1 MAVFAISDL
10 HLSLSTDKPMDIFG
24 WSNHTERIKANWN
37 RVVKENDTVIIPGD
51 ISWGL
56 KMSEAAEDL
65 KFIDLLNGKKII
77 LKGNHDL
84 WWQTMAKNKRFF
96 ADNGIKSIDILFN
109 NSFSVEDFEICGT
122 RGWFYDAGNDRK
134 VILREA
140 GRLEASLS
148 FNKDT
153 KKEKIVFLHYPPVF
167 GEQVCD
173 EIWQVI
179 KKHNVKRVFYGHVH
193 GIGYLNC
200 LSEYDNVK
208 LKLVACDHTDFTP
221 VEIIK

>member
-1 MAVFAISDL
+1 MALFAISDL

-24 WSNHTERIKANWN
+24 WGNHAERLRANWT
-37 RVVKENDTVIIPGD
+37 RVVGENDTVVIPGD

-56 KMSEAAEDL
+56 KMSEALADL
-65 KFIDLLNGKKII
+65 KFIDSLPGKKLI

-84 WWQTMAKNKRFF
+84 WWQTMAKNEKFLK
-96 ADNGIKSIDILFN
+96 DNSITTISMIFN
-109 NSFSVEDFEICGT
+109 NSVSCEGYEICGT
-122 RGWFYDAGNDRK
+122 RGWFFDAGLDRK

-153 KKEKIVFLHYPPVF
+153 ENEKIVFLHYPPVF
-167 GEQVCD
+167 GDQVCD

-179 KKHNVKRVFYGHVH
+179 KKHGVKRVFYGHVH
-193 GIGYLNC
+193 GIGHLNC
-200 LSEYDNVK
+200 KSEYDGVK
-208 LKLVACDHTDFTP
+208 LKLIACDHTDFTP
-221 VEIIK
+221 VEIV

>member
-1 MAVFAISDL
+1 MALFAISDL

-24 WSNHTERIKANWN
+24 WGNHAERLRANWT
-37 RVVKENDTVIIPGD
+37 RVVGENDTVVIPGD

-56 KMSEAAEDL
+56 KMSEALADL
-65 KFIDLLNGKKII
+65 KFIDSLPGKKLI

-84 WWQTMAKNKRFF
+84 WWQTMAKNEKFLK
-96 ADNGIKSIDILFN
+96 DNSITTISMIFN
-109 NSFSVEDFEICGT
+109 NSVSREGYEICGT
-122 RGWFYDAGNDRK
+122 RGWFFDAGLDRK

-153 KKEKIVFLHYPPVF
+153 ENEKIVFLHYPPVF
-167 GEQVCD
+167 GDQVCD

-179 KKHNVKRVFYGHVH
+179 KKHSVKRVFYGHVH
-193 GIGYLNC
+193 GIGHLNC
-200 LSEYDNVK
+200 KSEYDGVK
-208 LKLVACDHTDFTP
+208 LKLIACDHTDFTP
-221 VEIIK
+221 IEIV

>member
-1 MAVFAISDL
+1 MALFAISDL

-24 WSNHTERIKANWN
+24 WGNHAERIRANWT
-37 RVVKENDTVIIPGD
+37 RVVGDDDTVVIPGD

-56 KMSEAAEDL
+56 KMSEALADL
-65 KFIDLLNGKKII
+65 KFIDSLPGKKLI

-84 WWQTMAKNKRFF
+84 WWQTMAKNEKFLN
-96 ADNGIKSIDILFN
+96 DNSITTISMIFN
-109 NSFSVEDFEICGT
+109 NSVSCEGYEICGT
-122 RGWFYDAGNDRK
+122 RGWFFDAGLDRK

-153 KKEKIVFLHYPPVF
+153 ENEKIVFLHYPPVF
-167 GEQVCD
+167 ADQVCD

-179 KKHNVKRVFYGHVH
+179 KKHGVKRVFYGHVH
-193 GIGYLNC
+193 GIGHLNC
-200 LSEYDNVK
+200 KSEYDGVK
-208 LKLVACDHTDFTP
+208 LKLIACDHTDFTP
-221 VEIIK
+221 VEIV